1 MIVYLVHTG
10 PLSFLHI
17 WINKSH
23 VIPHVTFLTLKKLS
37 QKYTTYHSVAAQ
49 AIFLKLTLCNRKG
62 VTCSSVDETTPKLW
76 LSVCSQSFECFY
88 ESGKSYIMYYTWIT
102 HHDEQITEQN
112 YMYMKKTHLL
122 SLLHICSVGVMAW
135 VCSNGSFHDKQ
146 YY

>member
-10 PLSFLHI
+10 PLSFLCI

-49 AIFLKLTLCNRKG
+49 AIFLELTICNRKG
-62 VTCSSVDETTPKLW
+62 VTSSSADETTPKLW
-76 LSVCSQSFECFY
+76 LSVCSKSFECFC
-88 ESGKSYIMYYTWIT
+88 ESGKIYIMYYTWIT
-102 HHDEQITEQN
+102 YHDEQITEQN
-112 YMYMKKTHLL
+112 YMYMNKNHLL

-135 VCSNGSFHDKQ
+135 VCSNGCLCDKL
-146 YY
+146 